1 MKTRNWFLLFALVA
15 CFHASLFAQ
24 RSLELGG
31 YYGIS
36 LYQGDVTENYVQ
48 YNGHKKFMGAFFR
61 YNMTP
66 HFSFKTT
73 YVHGTLGASDF
84 YSTSRY
90 DRGWSFSAEV
100 NEFST
105 VGELYFQ
112 NQFLKSLS
120 GRPTFLFNPYLFAG
134 IGYARID
141 ANFHNEKEVQLSLID
156 ADDRDLF
163 LVVPFGL
170 GIKGELSP
178 NFKIGVEFG
187 ARATFSDHIDDI
199 VTVTKA
205 NDWYG
210 YAGVNVSFIILKE
223 RYVDYRQRTANR
235 YGF

>member
-1 MKTRNWFLLFALVA
+1 MKTLNWFLLFMLLAS
-15 CFHASLFAQ
+15 FQNSLFAQ
-24 RSLELGG
+24 RSLEIGG

-48 YNGHKKFMGAFFR
+48 YNGHKKFMGAFLR

-66 HFSFKTT
+66 HLSFKMT

-84 YSTSRY
+84 YSSSRY

-105 VGELYFQ
+105 VGEWYFQ
-112 NQFLKSLS
+112 NQFSKSLS

-141 ANFHNEKEVQLSLID
+141 ANFKNENENQLSLVE
-156 ADDRDLF
+156 ADDKDLF
-163 LVVPFGL
+163 LVFPIGL

-178 NFKIGVEFG
+178 RFKIGVEFG
-187 ARATFSDHIDDI
+187 ARATFSDYIDDI

-205 NDWYG
+205 NDWYW
-210 YAGVNVSFIILKE
+210 YAGVNVSIIIHKE
-223 RYVDYRQRTANR
+223 RYIEYRQRTSNR